1 MILHLES
8 GTCKSGVNRQK
19 VNQYVRQLDRNNVI
33 TNPSRLLTA
42 GDNDDTTYIATEAS
56 WNGRAYECVLCHNDF
71 RTLRDLNRHL
81 ASPRHQAKVYKCPL
95 NTCQVHFGTLSALC
109 QHIESEKCGVS
120 KFKAVQRT
128 MDSMLSGVR
137 RIGYY

>member
-33 TNPSRLLTA
+33 TKPSRLLTA
-42 GDNDDTTYIATEAS
+42 SDDVTTCIATGAS
-56 WNGRAYECVLCHNDF
+56 WNGQTYECVVCHKDF
-71 RTLRDLNRHL
+71 GTLRDLNQHL

-95 NTCQVHFGTLSALC
+95 STCQVPFRTLSALW
-109 QHIESEKCGVS
+109 QHIESEKCGIS
-120 KFKAVQRT
+120 KFKAVQRAV
-128 MDSMLSGVR
+128 DSMLSGVR
-137 RIGYY
+137 RIGYS